1 MQLRLPFLLSRKR
14 LITAALLDGCLFT
27 ALYYGLFFWSF
38 ERWPGISLRIGA
50 LLVVWLAGS
59 YVIGRYTV
67 NEYKTRIRFGILVIQ
82 QSVSTFI
89 MLLLTL
95 GFVLLHFWLFNRDP
109 VLATF
114 RSFLIPFMGAV
125 AILSPLT
132 QLLLQKIIVGVNQ
145 IRVWNFVGTS
155 EGFRELRSEL
165 EWTRVPV
172 KITHVSD
179 DQFNLMNKEG
189 LIVQDVDRLP
199 PLIHKKLLR
208 LQYEGVLILPLF
220 GWCEIILQRF
230 PSIFLS
236 DADILRGEFS
246 IPHGSFQSRL
256 KRVGDVFVS
265 VILLLATSPLIFVA
279 ACLIKFTDGGPVF
292 YSQTRSGVD
301 GEPYKIWKL
310 RSMCAEAEKKGA
322 QWVKRN
328 DVRITK
334 IGSIL
339 RRTRLDELPQLWCV
353 LTGTMSL
360 IGPRPERPEFDE
372 ELEQKI
378 PHYRLRHRI
387 RPGLSGWAQVNYPY
401 GASVEDSANKLSYD
415 LFYMRNFSFWLD
427 LLILFK
433 TVRLVFNAQGALP
446 N

>member
-27 ALYYGLFFWSF
+27 ALYYGLFYWSF
-38 ERWPGISLRIGA
+38 ERWPGVSLRIGA

-82 QSVSTFI
+82 QSVNTFI
-89 MLLLTL
+89 MLLITL
-95 GFVLLHFWLFNRDP
+95 SVVLLHFWLFNRDP

-132 QLLLQKIIVGVNQ
+132 QLILQQIIVGVNQ
-145 IRVWNFVGTS
+145 ARVWNFVGTY
-155 EGFRELRSEL
+155 EGYRELCSEL

-172 KITHVSD
+172 KITHVSNE
-179 DQFNLMNKEG
+179 QFSLMNKEG
-189 LIVQDVDRLP
+189 LIVQDVDKLP
-199 PLIHKKLLR
+199 PLIHQRLLR

-256 KRVGDVFVS
+256 KRVGDIFVS
-265 VILLLATSPLIFVA
+265 VILLVVTSPLIFVA
-279 ACLIKFTDGGPVF
+279 ACLIKLTDGGPIF

-360 IGPRPERPEFDE
+360 IGPRPERPEFDQ